1 MRESEKKYSAL
12 LETTSTGFV
21 ITDLTGKVLDAN
33 DNKYVRLT
41 GHERRDTIQGRT
53 IFEWTAAYD
62 KARNAK
68 AMEGYLKRQYNLWNK
83 ILVDF

>member
-1 MRESEKKYSAL
+1 MREREKKYSAL

-21 ITDLTGKVLDAN
+21 ITDLTEKVLDAN
-33 DNKYVRLT
+33 DKYARLT
-41 GHERRDTIQGRT
+41 SHERRDAIQGRT